1 MKPEQMFRRAAM
13 ESKQV
18 QWLGPIVLLRPLSF
32 SFMTTFGALCALALV
47 LFFACASYTRRNT
60 VTGQLVPDGGLI
72 KVHVQQTGVVVKKM
86 VSEGQAVRQGDV
98 LFVLSYQQQGVI
110 TGDTQASISGQVAQ
124 RQASLR
130 EELARTAQLQVAAR
144 KALQAKVDG
153 LLNEQS
159 KVLSQLEGQKAR
171 VSLAEAA
178 LARTQELVAS
188 NYISKEQLQLKQ
200 GDLLDQRNRTQALER
215 DALSVQRERTSLQDE
230 LANLPLQ
237 QRMQLAQLE
246 RLINVTG
253 QELTESEA
261 KRGVLITAPASGTVS
276 ALLVDSGQVVD
287 PSRPLLT
294 LVPDGARVHAELYVP
309 SRSIGFIRRGSPVL
323 LRYQA
328 YPFQKFGHGRG
339 RVSMVSKTALSS
351 ADLSGRTAPPANGE
365 PLYKVTVEL
374 AAQSVLAYGQDEKLQ
389 VGMQLDADVLQE
401 TRPLYEWVL
410 EPLFSL
416 TGKL

>member
-13 ESKQV
+13 ENKQAE
-18 QWLGPIVLLRPLSF
+18 WLGPIVMLRPLSF
-32 SFMTTFGALCALALV
+32 TFMTTLGGLCALALV
-47 LFFACASYTRRNT
+47 VFFASASYTRRNT

-86 VSEGQAVRQGDV
+86 VTEGQSVRKGDV
-98 LFVLSYQQQGVI
+98 LFVLSYEQQGII
-110 TGDTQASISGQVAQ
+110 TGDTQASISRQVAQ

-144 KALQAKVDG
+144 KALQAKTDS
-153 LLNEQS
+153 LQNEQS
-159 KVLSQLEGQKAR
+159 KALSQLEGQQAR
-171 VSLAEAA
+171 VNLAEAA
-178 LARTQELVAS
+178 LARAQELVAA

-215 DALSVQRERTSLQDE
+215 DALSLQRERNSLLDE

-237 QRMQLAQLE
+237 QAMQLAQLE
-246 RLINVTG
+246 RLVNATG

-276 ALLVDSGQVVD
+276 AILVDSGQLVD
-287 PSRPLLT
+287 PGRPLLS
-294 LVPDGARVHAELYVP
+294 LVPEGARVQAELYVP

-351 ADLSGRTAPPANGE
+351 ADLSGRTAPSANGE

-374 AAQSVLAYGQDEKLQ
+374 ASQSVLAYGQAEQLQ

-401 TRPLYEWVL
+401 TRRLFEWVL